1 MSRTATGRAVAALL
15 LAAALAACSDAPSS
29 AAAPADVA
37 ADRQAVRGPKPAV
50 VLVHGAWADGT
61 GWAPVVRALQRKG
74 YAVTAVQNALQS
86 AAGDIETTRR
96 VVDAQEG
103 PVVLVGHSYGGV
115 SITGA
120 AAGSA
125 KVKALV
131 YVAAFVPEA
140 GEVLGELVG
149 RLGPSSLQAALRP
162 DAAGYLY
169 IDRAQF
175 REVFAGDLPRAEAD
189 AFAAAQK
196 PVNGHIFVE
205 TIPAAAWSSIPS
217 WYLVA
222 RHDNTIK
229 PELQRFMAARAG
241 ARAREFGAS
250 HLVYV
255 SHPEVVVRLIEDA
268 AAATD

>member
-1 MSRTATGRAVAALL
+1 MSRLAARRALAPLLLAVAA
-15 LAAALAACSDAPSS
+15 ACADDPPPV

-37 ADRQAVRGPKPAV
+37 ASRQASHGPKPAI

-61 GWAPVVRALQRKG
+61 GWAPVIRALQRKG
-74 YAVTAVQNALQS
+74 YVVTAVQNALQS

-120 AAGSA
+120 SAGSTR
-125 KVKALV
+125 VKALV

-149 RLGPSSLQAALRP
+149 RFGPSSLQAALRP

-175 REVFAGDLPRAEAD
+175 GHVFAGDLPRAEAD

-196 PVNGHIFVE
+196 PVNSHIFVE
-205 TIPAAAWSSIPS
+205 SIAAAGWTSIPS

-222 RHDNTIK
+222 RQDNTIK
-229 PELQRFMAARAG
+229 PELQRFMASRAG
-241 ARAREFGAS
+241 ARTSEFGAS

-255 SHPEVVVRLIEDA
+255 SHPEVVVRLIEEA
-268 AAATD
+268 AAAD